1 MKLAVP
7 ETIPEALRLLSAE
20 GARCLAGGQSLV
32 AMMNA
37 HLVEPTLLVSL
48 RRIERLQQVV
58 RREDGGLRLGAM
70 VIHADV
76 ARLNVAAAGPHLL
89 VQAARDIAHPA
100 VRNQGTI
107 GGSLAHADPAA
118 DYPTA
123 VLCADAT
130 IGVAGPTGER
140 RVAANDFF
148 LGYYETGLQ
157 PGEILVDVE
166 IPPCPANASAHY
178 EKFSLVDG
186 DFAVVSAAAIIGMRN
201 GRCDF
206 ARLAIGACAARPV
219 RSEAAETA
227 LLGSTLDDTALAEAG
242 RLLAAACDPID
253 DFRGSAAYR
262 LKMVPR
268 LAARAIRS
276 ARAKAE
282 KDHA

>member
-7 ETIPEALRLLSAE
+7 ETLPEALRLLASE

-37 HLVEPTLLVSL
+37 HLVEPALLVSL
-48 RRIERLQQVV
+48 RRISHLNEIV
-58 RREDGGLRLGAM
+58 RRDDGGLRLGAM
-70 VIHADV
+70 AVHADV
-76 ARLNVAAAGPHLL
+76 ARLKVAAAGPDLMI
-89 VQAARDIAHPA
+89 QAARDIAHPA

-118 DYPTA
+118 DYPAA

-130 IGVAGPTGER
+130 IGIAGPSGER
-140 RVAANDFF
+140 RVAADEFF
-148 LGYYETGLQ
+148 LGYYETVLQ
-157 PGEILVDVE
+157 PGEILVDVD
-166 IPPCPANASAHY
+166 IPPGPANAKAHY

-186 DFAVVSAAAIIGMRN
+186 DFAVVSAGAIIAMKN

-206 ARLAIGACAARPV
+206 ARLAIGACSARPV
-219 RSEAAETA
+219 RSDAADAA
-227 LLGSTLDDTALAEAG
+227 LVGSALDDKSLAEAG
-242 RLLAAACDPID
+242 RLLAEACDPID

-268 LAARAIRS
+268 IAARAIRS

-282 KDHA
+282 SGHA